1 MPTLGV
7 PGDANGAAS
16 SPPFFQHK
24 ETLMTTDLAIIEG
37 VTPPPAPKRTP
48 ELIKSTIREWIAK
61 HKLWPN
67 RDADEVVDD
76 IASCY
81 LWGMDGYELAKEL
94 DNDCGWSITTEDV
107 DTLDAVGLVVGPAL
121 KEARKAWAEQHNIQ
135 PPLPIG
141 TRIKL
146 GKGGGT
152 IAGICEYTPAAYKV
166 KEDGCTD
173 ARRHRIVN
181 FEAAIAEQSA

>member
-1 MPTLGV
+1 
-7 PGDANGAAS
+7 
-16 SPPFFQHK
+16 
-24 ETLMTTDLAIIEG
+24 MTTDLAIIEG